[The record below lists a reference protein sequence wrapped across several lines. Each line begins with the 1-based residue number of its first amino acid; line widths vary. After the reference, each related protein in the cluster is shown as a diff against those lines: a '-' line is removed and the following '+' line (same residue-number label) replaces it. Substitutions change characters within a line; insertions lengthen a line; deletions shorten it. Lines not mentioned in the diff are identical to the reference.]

1 MSAESDP
8 HPIFARWENV
18 LDAAVG
24 AIGSTGEGLAEPTAR
39 ASVEALLHFQRTWE
53 EQVLHPRL
61 ARYFVGGGPV
71 PVMEA
76 EHRDLERRWYR
87 LDVSDARNREDFARA
102 LRLHV
107 RKESLSL
114 VQVARLRL
122 SRREWEALAEVAAA
136 QGLAL
141 PQADL

>member
-1 MSAESDP
+1 VSAESGA
-8 HPIFARWENV
+8 HPIFACWESV

-24 AIGSTGEGLAEPTAR
+24 AVGTAGEGLAEPSAR
-39 ASVEALLHFQRTWE
+39 AAVEALLQFQRSWE
-53 EQVLHPRL
+53 EQVLYPRL

-71 PVMEA
+71 PVMEE
-76 EHRDLERRWYR
+76 EHRDLERRWHS
-87 LDVSDARNREDFARA
+87 LDLFDATNREDFARA

-122 SRREWEALAEVAAA
+122 SRREWEALAEAAA
-136 QGLAL
+136 ARGLAL
-141 PQADL
+141 PRADL